1 MTASNGALAPSS
13 PIDAAVAAF
22 LAEAIVEDKSDAG
35 FTSTAEL
42 VAAARQWC
50 DEKNEYRFG
59 ARALAR
65 HLRRNGFQQ
74 WNTGRIRGWKGVRL
88 R

>member
-1 MTASNGALAPSS
+1 VSQSNGSTRS
-13 PIDAAVAAF
+13 PIDSAVRAF
-22 LAEAIVEDKSDAG
+22 LEDSTIQDKPEG

-50 DEKNEYRFG
+50 DERGEYRFG
-59 ARALAR
+59 ARALAQ
-65 HLRRNGFQQ
+65 HLRKQGYLKWNNG
-74 WNTGRIRGWKGVRL
+74 RVRGWRGVRL